1 MLKQFRVD
9 EELNKLIVEESDS
22 RQKEEKKAPI
32 KQVNNPDLNS
42 QVDADGDIHGG
53 GIGTISFVSC
63 GNREAKEAAEQQ
75 TTLSDSTKEEG
86 KRSCL
91 FIVLSR
97 KPSGFQIA
105 NFTTLGCIKGSN
117 IYVNELRRVFNFSL
131 ILVCFILS
139 RFCSTTVFFIFV
151 CFVILC

>member
-1 MLKQFRVD
+1 MATLAYKRIYTSYFTIKQVNIVLLKQFRVD

-22 RQKEEKKAPI
+22 RQKEEKIAPV

-91 FIVLSR
+91 YDVLCR
-97 KPSGFQIA
+97 APSGFRIA
-105 NFTTLGCIKGSN
+105 KS
-117 IYVNELRRVFNFSL
+117 Y
-131 ILVCFILS
+131 CFRL
-139 RFCSTTVFFIFV
+139 
-151 CFVILC
+151 